1 MSEFAL
7 SSYGEYSEE
16 VSNGSSNQ
24 LKNVFKPVNNL
35 ANETSPYLLQQANSP
50 VGWYAWGNEPFE
62 LAKREDRPIFLSI
75 GYSSS
80 HWCHVMDKECFND
93 PEVAELL
100 NDTCIPVKVDREERP
115 DLDAL
120 FMEVCKVQNGS
131 GGWPLNILLT
141 PEGRPFFST
150 TWLPK
155 RTSGQMP
162 GLTDILP
169 RIKWLWVMQRE
180 DIERTTNDLEILIKE
195 RLNQIGGMRS
205 GVKLEN
211 FAAHEAFLNLRNNFD
226 VQWGGFG
233 QSPKFPDIP
242 KLLFLLRFSNENSG
256 MHTTAY
262 ERYDAFTMVDIT
274 LRRMWRGGIH
284 DHLGGGFSKYANDQR
299 WLVPNFEKLLCDQA
313 LLLLTAS
320 IAQEVKSSPFNKM
333 MAEDLVSCL
342 TRDFC
347 DDNSYSQGFRT
358 AIDSDTPEG
367 EGQYYLW
374 SENEIRN
381 ILPQGSSGLFCS
393 AYAVLPGGNFVTGL
407 SGSQMSQNILYEA
420 STVSELAKR
429 YGLKG
434 NEVGRRLYEARKI
447 LLDTRLK
454 RRVLFYDGKILLDWN
469 SLLTGALSRASVVF
483 DNSDWKDIAERTAL
497 FLQKSFKNPKGGY
510 FRVWMNGKSNVNAL
524 ASDYAALLWAL
535 MELHKACVK
544 FNSGE
549 KQLNDILKFAQE
561 IADMM
566 LEKFADEK
574 TGGLYLNSSDD
585 PNIFARLKTCV
596 DDTSIPSANALA
608 VIGLNALAH
617 AIEDK
622 KYSDAAK
629 RIIDCFSRAA
639 SNKAVD
645 YVSLIVAESLWQPVK
660 VKPVKPK
667 LKPENTQNDNIDDD
681 NNNIDNENL
690 GANQDE
696 QQTSR
701 TRTSRRAR
709 PERARRTTGTR
720 RTART
725 R

>member
-1 MSEFAL
+1 
-7 SSYGEYSEE
+7 
-16 VSNGSSNQ
+16 
-24 LKNVFKPVNNL
+24 
-35 ANETSPYLLQQANSP
+35 
-50 VGWYAWGNEPFE
+50 
-62 LAKREDRPIFLSI
+62 
-75 GYSSS
+75 
-80 HWCHVMDKECFND
+80 
-93 PEVAELL
+93 
-100 NDTCIPVKVDREERP
+100 
-115 DLDAL
+115 
-120 FMEVCKVQNGS
+120 
-131 GGWPLNILLT
+131 
-141 PEGRPFFST
+141 
-150 TWLPK
+150 
-155 RTSGQMP
+155 
-162 GLTDILP
+162 
-169 RIKWLWVMQRE
+169 
-180 DIERTTNDLEILIKE
+180 
-195 RLNQIGGMRS
+195 
-205 GVKLEN
+205 
-211 FAAHEAFLNLRNNFD
+211 
-226 VQWGGFG
+226 
-233 QSPKFPDIP
+233 
-242 KLLFLLRFSNENSG
+242 
-256 MHTTAY
+256 
-262 ERYDAFTMVDIT
+262 
-274 LRRMWRGGIH
+274 
-284 DHLGGGFSKYANDQR
+284 
-299 WLVPNFEKLLCDQA
+299 
-313 LLLLTAS
+313 
-320 IAQEVKSSPFNKM
+320 
-333 MAEDLVSCL
+333 
-342 TRDFC
+342 
-347 DDNSYSQGFRT
+347 
-358 AIDSDTPEG
+358 
-367 EGQYYLW
+367 
-374 SENEIRN
+374 
-381 ILPQGSSGLFCS
+381 
-393 AYAVLPGGNFVTGL
+393 
-407 SGSQMSQNILYEA
+407 
-420 STVSELAKR
+420 
-429 YGLKG
+429 
-434 NEVGRRLYEARKI
+434 
-447 LLDTRLK
+447 
-454 RRVLFYDGKILLDWN
+454 
-469 SLLTGALSRASVVF
+469 
-483 DNSDWKDIAERTAL
+483 
-497 FLQKSFKNPKGGY
+497 
-510 FRVWMNGKSNVNAL
+510 MNGKSNVNAL